1 MSLEWFW
8 EDYSVGQKV
17 VTGGRTVVD
26 ADARMFF
33 GATDASHPA
42 HLDLQYAEKH
52 PFRKL
57 TAPGSLII
65 GIVDGLVVRYL
76 VPQEHKVIHY
86 GYDRIR
92 FVHPVFFGDTIH
104 LEASLVEKRFRDDE
118 FGMLVFAYEIKN
130 QESVTVSVITDLQL
144 VESRHKEVI
153 GKVN

>member
-1 MSLEWFW
+1 M
-8 EDYSVGQKV
+8 GQKV
-17 VTGGRTVVD
+17 ITGGRTVVD

-42 HLDLQYAEKH
+42 HLDLQYAERH
-52 PFRKL
+52 PFGKL

-76 VPQEHKVIHY
+76 VPQENKVIHY

-104 LEASLVEKRFRDDE
+104 LEASVLNKRHRDDG
-118 FGMLVFAYEIKN
+118 FGMLIFAYEVKN
-130 QESVTVSVITDLQL
+130 QESVTVSVITDVQL
-144 VESRHKEVI
+144 VEARDKDAI
-153 GKVN
+153 GRVNI